1 MGYRVT
7 EIVEEGYLQV
17 SPEDALKL
25 VLENRD
31 LLKQLKAK
39 LAELPD
45 VPPGEEEA
53 E

>member
-25 VLENRD
+25 VLEDKN

-45 VPPGEEEA
+45 EEEA